1 MASTDAVNEIHMLS
15 IFFKTALRNLL
26 KNKTVSLINVLGLAL
41 GLASCII
48 ILAYM
53 GYELSYDR
61 FHEKADRIYRGVLHV
76 TSEREWEITPQMV
89 AAVGPSLKEDFPEI
103 EKTVRFRIP
112 EDRYLAYNERSYFVK
127 NVFYSDSA
135 LFDVFSFRLLQGNP
149 EQALAAPFSVVL
161 SEQTARKIFG
171 NNEALGKT
179 VLLDNKD
186 LLMVTGI
193 IEDAPANSHIQ
204 YGAFI
209 SFCSLEEDK
218 NMYLDWNGGWAYYT
232 YLLVSR
238 GTDVKAL
245 TDKFQSFFD
254 RHINYLYK
262 DAGFTL
268 NMSLQPLRDIYLH
281 SGLNG
286 EIGPTGNLSY
296 MILFFLIALLIFCIA
311 CINYINLTA
320 TRLTVRQRETGI
332 RKLLGATR
340 KEIIRQF
347 LVESVVLN
355 VIALW
360 LALLMAELVLPL
372 FKNLTNH
379 NLHLYQESFM
389 PWSLFILIVIL
400 ATGVLAGC
408 YPALHLSAQNTL
420 KLTRQAGSTDSR
432 KPNVRS
438 ITMVFQ
444 YTISIVMII
453 CSIFIYKQLHFIRH
467 NDRGYDQ
474 RNILLVPLQTE
485 NIYRKH
491 ELLKAEFLNISGIKY
506 VSACYDYPGSGYT
519 SNGYIPEGYEESMMT
534 HVLYTDKDFVPMLGL
549 TVKEGRNFSP
559 SLETDETKYLI
570 NETYARSIG
579 WNDPVGKTIERNGKH
594 EIIGVVSDYNF
605 ATLHEPI
612 APLIIS
618 LEREGRFHYLM
629 IRVKE
634 GQDADVIGQ
643 LSRIW
648 ERIIPE
654 VPFECSYLEDMDG
667 SGYLKEKRQAT
678 LILLF
683 TVLAMMIAFMGLYA
697 LTSFETERQTKNIGI
712 RKVNGASAF
721 EILFLLMGRFT
732 RWVIVSFL
740 IACPIAFYAI
750 TRWLQHFAYKT
761 TISWWVFMLA
771 GITAILVS
779 MLAVSWQ
786 TIQAARRNP
795 VDALHYE

>member
-1 MASTDAVNEIHMLS
+1 MIRTLI
-15 IFFKTALRNLL
+15 KTALRNLL
-26 KNKTVSLINVLGLAL
+26 KNRTVSFINIAGLAI

-48 ILAYM
+48 ILAYI

-61 FHEKADRIYRGVLHV
+61 FHEKAGRIYRGVIHV
-76 TSEREWEITPQMV
+76 TSEREWETTPQMV
-89 AAVGPSLKEDFPEI
+89 AAVGPSLNEDFPEI
-103 EKTVRFRIP
+103 ERTVRFRTP
-112 EDRYLAYNERSYFVK
+112 EDRYLGHNERSYFVE
-127 NVFYSDSA
+127 NVIYSDST

-149 EQALAAPFSVVL
+149 EQALSAPFSVVL

-171 NNEALGKT
+171 HADALGKS

-218 NMYLDWNGGWAYYT
+218 NMHLDWNGGWVYYT
-232 YLLVSR
+232 YLLVSP
-238 GTDVKAL
+238 GTDLKAL
-245 TDKFQSFFD
+245 TAKFQSFFD

-262 DAGFTL
+262 DAGVSL
-268 NMSLQPLRDIYLH
+268 NMNLQPLSDIYLH

-340 KEIIRQF
+340 KGIIQQF
-347 LVESVVLN
+347 LVESLVLN
-355 VIALW
+355 VIALG
-360 LALLMAELVLPL
+360 LALIMAEIILPL
-372 FKNLTNH
+372 VNNLINLD
-379 NLHLYQESFM
+379 LHLYQASFM
-389 PWSLFILIVIL
+389 PWSLSILIVIL

-408 YPALHLSAQNTL
+408 YPALHLSAQNTIT
-420 KLTRQAGSTDSR
+420 LTRQATSIDSR
-432 KPNVRS
+432 KPNLRS
-438 ITMVFQ
+438 ITVVFQ
-444 YTISIVMII
+444 YTISIAMII
-453 CSIFIYKQLHFIRH
+453 CSIFIYKQLGFIRH

-474 RNILLVPLQTE
+474 NNILLVPIQTE

-491 ELLKAEFLNISGIKY
+491 ELLKAEFLNISAIEY

-519 SNGYIPEGYEESMMT
+519 SNGYIPEGYKEPMMT
-534 HVLYTDKDFVPMLGL
+534 HVLYTDEDFVPMMGL
-549 TVKEGRNFSP
+549 QMQEGRNFSK
-559 SLETDETKYLI
+559 SLETDKNKYLI
-570 NETYARSIG
+570 NEAFARYIG
-579 WNDPVGKTIERNGKH
+579 WKDPVGKTIDRNGKH
-594 EIIGVVSDYNF
+594 EVIGVVSDYNF

-618 LEREGRFHYLM
+618 LEREGRFHYFM

-634 GQDADVIGQ
+634 GQAADVIEQ
-643 LSRIW
+643 LSSKW

-654 VPFECSYLEDMDG
+654 VPFESSYLEDMDDI
-667 SGYLKEKRQAT
+667 GYLNETRQAT

-683 TVLAMMIAFMGLYA
+683 TILAMLIAFMGLYA
-697 LTSFETERQTKNIGI
+697 LTSYETERQTKNIGI
-712 RKVNGASAF
+712 RKVNGASAI
-721 EILFLLMGRFT
+721 EILLLLLGRFT
-732 RWVIVSFL
+732 RWVLISIL

-750 TRWLQHFAYKT
+750 NRWLQHFAYKT
-761 TISWWVFMLA
+761 HMSWWIFMLA
-771 GITAILVS
+771 GVTAIVVS
-779 MLAVSWQ
+779 ILTVSWQ
-786 TIQAARRNP
+786 TIKAARRNP